1 LKQDNFLSPIFTEQ
15 VPVQNNVFPKKLS
28 CVMSFDCMACIAPIE
43 KNLKINLISFVHL
56 KKNTKKGQY
65 YLFLSWRTW
74 LSETEHAS
82 H

>member
-1 LKQDNFLSPIFTEQ
+1 
-15 VPVQNNVFPKKLS
+15 
-28 CVMSFDCMACIAPIE
+28 MSFDCMACIAPIE
-43 KNLKINLISFVHL
+43 KILKINLISFVHL
-56 KKNTKKGQY
+56 KKKTKKGQY